1 MAKCSGCHTTV
12 PANNVNNILNGANS
26 PSTIT
31 GAISSN
37 TGGMGFLSITATD
50 ANNLA
55 AYLAT
60 PGI

>member
-1 MAKCSGCHTTV
+1 VCHNSNPTLDPLGV
-12 PANNVNNILNGANS
+12 VLNGANS
-26 PSTIT
+26 PNTIT
-31 GAISSN
+31 SAISSI
-37 TGGMGFLSITATD
+37 TKMKSLVITATD

>member
-1 MAKCSGCHTTV
+1 MANCAVCHGT
-12 PANNVNNILNGANS
+12 PPSQLNILNGANS

-31 GAISSN
+31 GAINNVGQMRS
-37 TGGMGFLSITATD
+37 LSITAAD